1 MRIYPIRRKEVQ
13 KNTQTYTI
21 ENIDYMFD
29 KNVFKD
35 LFNRM
40 RKGRNVAE
48 FEEELAN
55 EIGVGISTV
64 HSWRVG
70 DNSPSDIEKVKD
82 LATSL
87 KLSSYEVLL
96 KKKEGIKTMQIS
108 ERQKDSIKRIYD
120 AIIDFFDYFEQT
132 NGFNDLW
139 FDICDRYNNSRQ
151 IEDALYRIAD
161 KAQQKCILVVKKEY
175 IELFRLDLYEQLEE
189 FVYDYLLD
197 MYNAKLSYGYRF
209 EAGVENVDGSRY
221 TLTTEEE
228 LTKAYKIVNELLEP
242 YM

>member
-1 MRIYPIRRKEVQ
+1 MQ

-21 ENIDYMFD
+21 DNVDYLFD

-40 RKGRNVAE
+40 RKNGSVAE
-48 FEEELAN
+48 LEEEIAN

-70 DNSPSDIEKVKD
+70 DNSPSDIEKIKD
-82 LATSL
+82 LASSL
-87 KLSSYEVLL
+87 KLSSYEILL
-96 KKKEGIKTMQIS
+96 KKKEGNKSMQIT

-120 AIIDFFDYFEQT
+120 SIVEYFDFFERT
-132 NGFNDLW
+132 NGFNDIW
-139 FDICDRYNNSRQ
+139 MDICNEYNNARQ

-161 KAQQKCILVVKKEY
+161 TAQQKCILVLKKEY
-175 IELFRLDLYEQLEE
+175 IELFRLDLYEELEE

-197 MYNAKLSYGYRF
+197 MYNGKLSYAYRF
-209 EAGVENVDGSRY
+209 EAGVENVDGTRY
-221 TLTTEEE
+221 TLTTDEE
-228 LTKAYKIVNELLEP
+228 LTKAYKTINELLEP

>member
-1 MRIYPIRRKEVQ
+1 MQ

-21 ENIDYMFD
+21 DNVDYLFD

-40 RKGRNVAE
+40 RKNGSVAE
-48 FEEELAN
+48 LEEEIAN

-82 LATSL
+82 LASSL
-87 KLSSYEVLL
+87 KLSSYEILL
-96 KKKEGIKTMQIS
+96 KKKEGIKSMQIT

-120 AIIDFFDYFEQT
+120 SIIDYFDFFEQT
-132 NGFNDLW
+132 NGFNDIW
-139 FDICDRYNNSRQ
+139 HDICSEYSNARQ
-151 IEDALYRIAD
+151 VENALYQIAET
-161 KAQQKCILVVKKEY
+161 AQQKCVLVLKKEY
-175 IELFRLDLYEQLEE
+175 IELFRLDLYEKLEE
-189 FVYDYLLD
+189 FVYDYLGD
-197 MYNAKLSYGYRF
+197 MYNGKLSYAYRF
-209 EAGVENVDGSRY
+209 EAGVENVDGTRY
-221 TLTTEEE
+221 TLTTDEE
-228 LTKAYKIVNELLEP
+228 LTKAYKTINELLEP